1 MLVSAVLIALCV
13 GVAMLPRPTWSGGA
27 EASSAFPHPT
37 PGHEAAEAPLGTP
50 LPAPAGGGSHEFAAL
65 QDDGTTPVAYDPC
78 RPIHYVLRPGNGPV
92 GGEDL
97 IHDAVDRVAEV
108 TGLQFVY
115 DGATAERPFDD
126 RQPYQPERY
135 GDRWAPVVVAWE
147 TEAENPTFVSGVIGE
162 AGSQG
167 VSIGDGP
174 RVLVTGGVSLDG
186 AAFIELLAT
195 PGGAAVARAVVL
207 HELGHLVGL
216 DHVIDAGQLMY
227 PTTSTVPDF
236 APGDLTGLVA
246 LGSGECEPD
255 L

>member
-1 MLVSAVLIALCV
+1 M
-13 GVAMLPRPTWSGGA
+13 
-27 EASSAFPHPT
+27 
-37 PGHEAAEAPLGTP
+37 
-50 LPAPAGGGSHEFAAL
+50 